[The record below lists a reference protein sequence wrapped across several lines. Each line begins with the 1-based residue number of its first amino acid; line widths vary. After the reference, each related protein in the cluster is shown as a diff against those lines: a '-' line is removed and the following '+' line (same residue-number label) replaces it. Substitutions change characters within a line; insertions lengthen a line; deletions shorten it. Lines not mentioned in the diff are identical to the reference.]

1 MNINILIVDDIES
14 NLYSLESL
22 IKELKPNKNIMN
34 INILKSLSGE
44 EALKISMSNQIDLI
58 LLDIQ
63 MPGMN
68 GFEVAKFIKSNSKT
82 KDIPII
88 FLTAAFKSEDFV
100 KYGFEIGAIDYFT
113 KPIEKYQFLNKLALY
128 IDIFSKNKKIELL
141 NSTLRLDV
149 AKEVDKLREKDAQ
162 LIHQSRLA
170 QLGEMISMIAHQWR
184 QPLSA
189 ISAITMD
196 FRLALE
202 LDELTWKTEEDA
214 TKSVAYIENSLAAI
228 DGMTE
233 NLSTIIDDFRYFYR
247 QNKQLVNTS
256 LENIVT
262 KSINIIKMSLIQE
275 KVEFIYN
282 YHSKDK
288 IDLYDSEMMQVVLS
302 LVKNAQD
309 NFKDK
314 GILNPTI
321 TITTKD
327 SVLTISDN
335 GGGIPDAILEKIFD
349 PYFSTKNDK
358 HGTGIG
364 LYMSKLIVEEHHDGT
379 ITVEN
384 KPSEDGL
391 ETCACFT
398 INLNST
404 MT

>member
-1 MNINILIVDDIES
+1 MIINMLIVDDIEA

-22 IKELKPNKNIMN
+22 IKELKPNKNIVN

-44 EALKISMSNQIDLI
+44 EALKIAMSNQIDLI

-68 GFEVAKFIKSNSKT
+68 GFEVAKFLKSNHKT

-128 IDIFSKNKKIELL
+128 MDIFSKNKKIAHL
-141 NSTLRLDV
+141 NSTLQLEVD
-149 AKEVDKLREKDAQ
+149 KEVEKLREKDAQ

-170 QLGEMISMIAHQWR
+170 QLGEMVSMIAHQWR

-189 ISAITMD
+189 ISAITVD

-202 LDELTWKTEEDA
+202 LDELTWSTEEE
-214 TKSVAYIENSLAAI
+214 TTQSLAYIENNLTAI

-233 NLSTIIDDFRYFYR
+233 NLSTIIDDFRYFYQ
-247 QNKQLVNTS
+247 QNKELVNTS
-256 LENIVT
+256 LETIIT
-262 KSINIIKMSLIQE
+262 KSISIVKTSLTQDN
-275 KVEFIYN
+275 VELIYN

-288 IDLYDSEMMQVVLS
+288 MDLYDSEMMQVVLS
-302 LVKNAQD
+302 ILKNAQD

-314 GILNPTI
+314 EILNPTI

-335 GGGIPDAILEKIFD
+335 GGGIPDDILEKIFD
-349 PYFSTKNDK
+349 PYFSTKNAK
-358 HGTGIG
+358 NGTGIG

-384 KPSEDGL
+384 IPSENGL

-404 MT
+404 IT

>member
-1 MNINILIVDDIES
+1 
-14 NLYSLESL
+14 
-22 IKELKPNKNIMN
+22 
-34 INILKSLSGE
+34 
-44 EALKISMSNQIDLI
+44 
-58 LLDIQ
+58 
-63 MPGMN
+63 
-68 GFEVAKFIKSNSKT
+68 
-82 KDIPII
+82 
-88 FLTAAFKSEDFV
+88 
-100 KYGFEIGAIDYFT
+100 
-113 KPIEKYQFLNKLALY
+113 
-128 IDIFSKNKKIELL
+128 
-141 NSTLRLDV
+141 
-149 AKEVDKLREKDAQ
+149 
-162 LIHQSRLA
+162 
-170 QLGEMISMIAHQWR
+170 
-184 QPLSA
+184 
-189 ISAITMD
+189 
-196 FRLALE
+196 
-202 LDELTWKTEEDA
+202 
-214 TKSVAYIENSLAAI
+214 
-228 DGMTE
+228 
-233 NLSTIIDDFRYFYR
+233 
-247 QNKQLVNTS
+247 
-256 LENIVT
+256 
-262 KSINIIKMSLIQE
+262 
-275 KVEFIYN
+275 
-282 YHSKDK
+282 
-288 IDLYDSEMMQVVLS
+288 MMQVVLS